1 MEGVGFA
8 NFLVVILFTLHF
20 HQDRLLSIENLL
32 DAFGLQGFFDK
43 LALLSFILQQLLI
56 DSSDVGEYYVRQ
68 LRRSFMRLLK
78 VYSLKICLLH
88 DSKRSHFFC

>member
-1 MEGVGFA
+1 MGFA

-78 VYSLKICLLH
+78 VYSLKICFFH
-88 DSKRSHFFC
+88 DFKRSHFFC

>member
-1 MEGVGFA
+1 MGFA
-8 NFLVVILFTLHF
+8 NFFVVILFTLHF

-56 DSSDVGEYYVRQ
+56 DSCDVGEYY
-68 LRRSFMRLLK
+68 
-78 VYSLKICLLH
+78 IG
-88 DSKRSHFFC
+88 